1 MKNFKIII
9 AAIILLTLIGFSVFV
24 IFAHPLI
31 AVKITLVILLIYGLY
46 LVGGNMIEQANK
58 INKETEELN
67 DKK

>member
-46 LVGGNMIEQANK
+46 LLGGNMIEQANK